1 MALLINEDCINC
13 GACVPEC
20 PNTAIYVGGDEYEFN
35 GQMLPALSQDY
46 YYIVPEKC
54 TECVGFHDTEQCV
67 SVCPTDAIKKNPNV
81 PETREQL
88 LEKVKGLHPDKTF

>member
-20 PNTAIYVGGDEYEFN
+20 PNTAIYVGGDEYEFQ

-54 TECVGFHDTEQCV
+54 TECVGFHDAEQCV
-67 SVCPTDAIKKNPNV
+67 TVCPTDAIKKNPNV
-81 PETREQL
+81 VETREQL
-88 LEKVKGLHPDKTF
+88 LVKVKGLHPDKTF